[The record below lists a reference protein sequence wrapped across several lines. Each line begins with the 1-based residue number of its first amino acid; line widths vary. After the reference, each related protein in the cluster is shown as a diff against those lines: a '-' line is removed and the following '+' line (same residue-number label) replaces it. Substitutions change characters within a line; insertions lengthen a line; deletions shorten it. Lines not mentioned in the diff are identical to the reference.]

1 MNFIRKISNIF
12 RSIKIMS
19 SLNTKAFEES
29 VNIMEEVYPG
39 YKDKLSSLYNAHQF
53 RHMVMLM
60 KKFID
65 NNGGFEKLAVFYN
78 NADEVKKDTVRNA
91 FLKAFKPD
99 TAFED
104 QVLLLDNI
112 AKIKNLG
119 TLTQLLGEI
128 KDNVIMASV
137 GSGLRTI
144 EEWRTF
150 IRYEH
155 EAGNEIRLGILDI
168 LEKQQELTTNFSVN
182 KNSQIEIPK
191 DLDSSE
197 ARQIFCKAKDKGL
210 FIDNYKWKKSK
221 ALLAYFADKTSEHLG
236 LSKSEQ
242 DGRPKTNWQPF
253 ETLFHESGLAD
264 AKNTYTNKTGKLPI
278 DYKIVDSIFD

>member
-1 MNFIRKISNIF
+1 
-12 RSIKIMS
+12 MS

-65 NNGGFEKLAVFYN
+65 DNGGFEKLAVFYN
-78 NADEVKKDTVRNA
+78 NADEVKKDTVRNT